1 MTSRQQ
7 GPPPHNTH
15 QSKSEFFKVRVK
27 IPSHLHMRG
36 IRRAGRR
43 AVGRK
48 VAAATCA
55 RDRISPVCGNFAC
68 HTQSYLLL
76 QSFFMSSSDAT
87 QTLERET
94 KGSQVFSALTS
105 LCCRLWKWSMQ
116 CLVVLIP
123 QCPVHVLCRPHTTS
137 PICKSSL
144 TTELGTHLLI
154 FQEFQSQVPKALSY
168 GSTVK
173 VAYCFH

>member
-1 MTSRQQ
+1 M
-7 GPPPHNTH
+7 
-15 QSKSEFFKVRVK
+15 K
-27 IPSHLHMRG
+27 IPSHLHIG
-36 IRRAGRR
+36 EIRRAGRG

-55 RDRISPVCGNFAC
+55 RTQISPVCGNFAC

-87 QTLERET
+87 QTLERQT
-94 KGSQVFSALTS
+94 KRSQVFSALTP
-105 LCCRLWKWSMQ
+105 LCCRLWKWSVQ

-123 QCPVHVLCRPHTTS
+123 QCPVHALCRPHTTS
-137 PICKSSL
+137 PICKSSR
-144 TTELGTHLLI
+144 TTSKRGTHLLI
-154 FQEFQSQVPKALSY
+154 FQEFQSQVPKALSC

-173 VAYCFH
+173 VASCFH